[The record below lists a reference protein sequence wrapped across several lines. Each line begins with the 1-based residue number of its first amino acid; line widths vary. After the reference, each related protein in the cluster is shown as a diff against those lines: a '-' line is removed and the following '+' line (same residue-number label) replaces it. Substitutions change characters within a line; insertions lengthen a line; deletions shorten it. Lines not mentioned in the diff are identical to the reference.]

1 MQEIKEIIN
10 LPNGQIIE
18 ISTGKLA
25 RQADGAVVLKC
36 GDTMLLAT
44 AVSKDEASPEVDFM
58 PLTVEYQEKF
68 AAAGRFPGGFLKR
81 ESRPSEYEILIAR
94 LVDRALR
101 PIFPEDYHAET
112 QVLIYLISADKNYP
126 PDALTALAASSAL
139 TISDIPFEQPI
150 SEVRVVK
157 INGEFIVNPSI
168 TEIESADLDLMVGGT
183 LTDVNMVEGECR
195 EVDEDT
201 LLEALKIAHEYIK
214 IEIEGQIRLI
224 EKAGK
229 PKRKY
234 EHEVNNEE
242 IRQKLEEYC
251 YPRLLEISRQHIKSK
266 KNVNNSSKP

>member
-112 QVLIYLISADKNYP
+112 QVLIYLISADKN
-126 PDALTALAASSAL
+126 TH
-139 TISDIPFEQPI
+139 
-150 SEVRVVK
+150 
-157 INGEFIVNPSI
+157 
-168 TEIESADLDLMVGGT
+168 LM
-183 LTDVNMVEGECR
+183 
-195 EVDEDT
+195 
-201 LLEALKIAHEYIK
+201 H
-214 IEIEGQIRLI
+214 
-224 EKAGK
+224 
-229 PKRKY
+229 
-234 EHEVNNEE
+234 
-242 IRQKLEEYC
+242 
-251 YPRLLEISRQHIKSK
+251 
-266 KNVNNSSKP
+266 